1 MQIKDLLDQV
11 VDELRGAWRFRWLG
25 LIAAWAVCLVG
36 WIAVLAIPNTYEAN
50 ARVYVDSKGILR
62 PLLQGLAIDPDVA
75 SGLDLVRQVLLS
87 RPQIELVAQKTGLDA
102 QAGTP
107 EQKAAL
113 IRDIQSR
120 VTIEAADLRARTTQ
134 GEGLYKITFHD
145 RDRKKAVDVVQ
156 TMLNGFVENALG
168 EKRTGQESAQRFLDE
183 QIGQYEA
190 RLREAEG
197 RVADFKKRYVGV
209 MPSTQGD
216 YFAKLQEEA
225 TGLEGVR
232 NQLSIAES
240 RRTEISRQLSGEE
253 PYLFGIDA
261 GSSSALQAQAGG
273 DLTIRIQELEKSI
286 EELRLRYTDK
296 HPEVI
301 ATQATIEELKKRQAE
316 ELARVRKGQATTGSL
331 SSSLKTNPVYQSLQI
346 ELKRTQVQIAE
357 LRQEVIQRGA
367 RVADLRRK
375 VDTVPEVEAQLAQL
389 NRDYEVTRTKY
400 QELVQRRETATL
412 SQDADR
418 SGTVK
423 FEVIEPP
430 LAAFEPISPKRPA
443 LLALVLFAGLGAAA
457 GVSWLLNQ
465 LNPVF
470 HTSDTLSQITG
481 LPVLASVSRSWAERH
496 RVMRRGELLKFT
508 AISMLL
514 VVTFGLVLLLQQ
526 FGVQQIQR
534 IIG

>member
-1 MQIKDLLDQV
+1 MQIKELLDQV

-25 LIAAWAVCLVG
+25 LIAAWVVCLVG
-36 WIAVLAIPNTYEAN
+36 WFAVLAIPDVYEAN

-87 RPQIELVAQKTGLDA
+87 RPQIEQVAQKTGLDA
-102 QAGTP
+102 LAKTP

-113 IRDIQSR
+113 VRDIQSR
-120 VTIEAADLRARTTQ
+120 VMIDAADLRARTTQ
-134 GEGLYKITFHD
+134 GEGLYKITFRDHD
-145 RDRKKAVDVVQ
+145 RNKAVEVVQ

-168 EKRTGQESAQRFLDE
+168 EKRTGQESAQRFLDD
-183 QIGQYEA
+183 QIAQYEA

-197 RVADFKKRYVGV
+197 RVADFKKQYVGV

-216 YFAKLQEEA
+216 YFAQLQEE
-225 TGLEGVR
+225 TKGLEGVR
-232 NQLSIAES
+232 SQLTIAES
-240 RRTEISRQLSGEE
+240 RRTEISRQLDGEE
-253 PYLFGIDA
+253 PYLFGIDTGA
-261 GSSSALQAQAGG
+261 AQAAPTATGG
-273 DLTIRIQELEKSI
+273 DLTFRIQELEKSL

-301 ATQATIEELKKRQAE
+301 ATLSTIEELKKRQAE
-316 ELARVRKGQATTGSL
+316 ELARVKKGQATTGSL
-331 SSSLKTNPVYQSLQI
+331 SSSLKTNPVYQSLQL
-346 ELKRTQVQIAE
+346 ELRRTQVQIAE
-357 LRQEVIQRGA
+357 LRQEVIQRSS
-367 RVADLRRK
+367 RVAELRRK
-375 VDTVPEVEAQLAQL
+375 VDTVPEVEAQLARL

-430 LAAFEPISPKRPA
+430 LAGFQPISPKRPV
-443 LLALVLFAGLGAAA
+443 LLAMVLFAGLGVAA

-470 HTSDTLSQITG
+470 HTQKGLADITG
-481 LPVLASVSRSWAERH
+481 LPVLTSVSRTWVDRH
-496 RVMRRGELLKFT
+496 RATRRGELLKFS

-514 VVTFGLVLLLQQ
+514 VVTFGAVLLMQHAGAQQ
-526 FGVQQIQR
+526 LR
-534 IIG
+534 RLIG